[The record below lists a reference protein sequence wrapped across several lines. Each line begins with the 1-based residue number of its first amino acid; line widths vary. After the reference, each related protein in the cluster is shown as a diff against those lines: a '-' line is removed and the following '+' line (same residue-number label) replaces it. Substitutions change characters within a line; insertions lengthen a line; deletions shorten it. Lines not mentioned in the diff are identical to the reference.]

1 MNRQRTKRFFLG
13 LLLASVLVGAL
24 LPLPTLLVGEQQGAT
39 RLAIPLVLDQ
49 SFTYEYLHSVLKTP
63 VQEKFILAPGHDL
76 LLESTTY
83 QSLGV
88 GTPFLP
94 GEGELENHNG
104 LYVLKGQNRTFHQLN
119 LGLVDFTKQ
128 AILYRGSRYE
138 LADFFTS
145 GSLIELQV
153 KSMTPAEL
161 IWLSLQSFQERR

>member
-1 MNRQRTKRFFLG
+1 MNKQRAKRLLLG
-13 LLLASVLVGAL
+13 LLLASFLMLFL

-39 RLAIPLVLDQ
+39 VLAIPLVLDK

-63 VQEKFILAPGHDL
+63 VQENFVLAPGNDL
-76 LLESTTY
+76 LLESTCY

-104 LYVLKGQNRTFHQLN
+104 LYVLKGQNRIFHQLN
-119 LGLVDFTKQ
+119 LGLVDFTEQ
-128 AILYRGSRYE
+128 VILYRGTRYE

-153 KSMTPAEL
+153 KNVTFAKF
-161 IWLSLQSFQERR
+161 IWLTLERR